1 MPSRDLVPI
10 AGNRSGFP
18 SKARQQATN
27 RQRLRPVSIL
37 LGYIRTSLLPAHSSI
52 ILPTLCRKPAEATSQ
67 RHPSGDALSS
77 SCPQLLASMHI
88 SMFLATTWLS
98 KTGYFTPLH
107 PESAPAAAV
116 RPVTCSSEPRKGRSV
131 RGECARVRSAS
142 PHTALDLE
150 HQTICAST

>member
-1 MPSRDLVPI
+1 LGAWSATLGEVAVRSRPVFYRRSIIPAFKLRCRRFRSMGLLGPCGAEQSMPSRDLVPI

-88 SMFLATTWLS
+88 SMFLATSWLS
-98 KTGYFTPLH
+98 KTG
-107 PESAPAAAV
+107 
-116 RPVTCSSEPRKGRSV
+116 
-131 RGECARVRSAS
+131 
-142 PHTALDLE
+142 
-150 HQTICAST
+150 